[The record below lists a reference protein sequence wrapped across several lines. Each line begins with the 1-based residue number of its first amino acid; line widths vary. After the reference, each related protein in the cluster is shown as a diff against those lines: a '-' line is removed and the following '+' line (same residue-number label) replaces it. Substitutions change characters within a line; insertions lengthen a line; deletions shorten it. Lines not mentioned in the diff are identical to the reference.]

1 MPQLNTAS
9 RVIIDMDGGI
19 DDALALILGLRS
31 PEMEIV
37 GITSVS
43 GNVPVNQA
51 TLNALR
57 VVELLGRPD
66 VWVSQGLTRPLVR
79 DPIRAYKFHG
89 RDGLGDS
96 HLPLSKLHRASKTAL
111 KAISETLSS
120 SEKHGLTIICTGPLT
135 NIASLLAELPDSK
148 RGIQEIVIMGGAY
161 GVTEYGI
168 GNETPV
174 AEFNI
179 YSDPEAAKIVFEA
192 GLKLKAVGLDVT
204 TIPRLEL
211 TTADYARIRKGGGKV
226 AAFAVRILERNIRAH
241 GHFTLHDPMAVAVTI
256 MPAHYKFLDYH
267 VRIETKG
274 DHITGMT
281 IADRRAGLSEDKL
294 EGSVVKVCSNVD
306 PGFKRLFMER
316 LTAA

>member
-1 MPQLNTAS
+1 
-9 RVIIDMDGGI
+9 MDGGV

-31 PEMEIV
+31 PEIEV
-37 GITSVS
+37 AGITSVS

-57 VVELLGRPD
+57 VVELLDRPD
-66 VWVSQGLTRPLVR
+66 VWVARGLTRPLVR

-96 HLPLSKLHRASKTAL
+96 HLPLPKLHRSSKTAL
-111 KAISETLSS
+111 NAINETLSS
-120 SEKHGLTIICTGPLT
+120 SKKHGLTLICTGPLT
-135 NIASLLAELPDSK
+135 NIASLLT
-148 RGIQEIVIMGGAY
+148 EIPSARRQFGEILIMGGAY
-161 GVTEYGI
+161 GITEYGA

-179 YSDPEAAKIVFEA
+179 YSDPEAAKVVFEA
-192 GLKLKAVGLDVT
+192 GFKLKAVGLDVT

-211 TTADYARIRKGGGKV
+211 TTSDYTRLRKGRGKG
-226 AAFAVRILERNIRAH
+226 AAFAVRILERNMRAH
-241 GHFTLHDPMAVAVTI
+241 GRFTLHDPMAVAVTI
-256 MPAHYKFLDYH
+256 KPSFYKFSDYH

-274 DHITGMT
+274 DYTTGMT
-281 IADRRAGLSEDKL
+281 IPDRRASLAEDKL
-294 EGSVVKVCSNVD
+294 EGDVVKICSDVD
-306 PGFKRLFMER
+306 PGFKRLFLER